1 MRLATFRRLATANE
15 PASYVFTFSKSTT
28 AATAGIAA
36 YRGVD
41 PTAPID
47 AHGAQVTSKAAT
59 RGTAPS
65 IAVTT
70 QGATLIV
77 VFGSAS
83 DVTATAAI
91 GMTERYD
98 LMSGGS
104 SKVAIAGDDERLTAS
119 GSTGARTATLSKST
133 TSIGQSISLRR
144 AP

>member
-59 RGTAPS
+59 WDRALDRRDDP
-65 IAVTT
+65 
-70 QGATLIV
+70 GATLIV

-83 DVTATAAI
+83 DVTADRRDRDDRALRPN
-91 GMTERYD
+91 EWR
-98 LMSGGS
+98 S

-119 GSTGARTATLSKST
+119 GTGARTATRSKST